1 MIRMSDKV
9 YDALSKLQRW
19 LPALAVFYMAL
30 CSIWGFGYGQE
41 VRDTILAVA
50 ALLAATLEISSNN
63 YHAQNVADIMY
74 SLAYD
79 EDEADEDEPS
89 EPSEAEAE

>member
-1 MIRMSDKV
+1 MIRMSDKT

-41 VRDTILAVA
+41 VRDTILAAA

-63 YHAQNVADIMY
+63 YHAQNVEDIMY

-79 EDEADEDEPS
+79 NEDEPDEADDEEPS
-89 EPSEAEAE
+89 DAE